1 MEEEDDK
8 LLFGYD
14 AIRLANASYVDE
26 GFCVFYDVK
35 RWIGEYDKEEEIVDR
50 QGRRRL
56 VKRAEIL
63 RRFFLYIIRKTENR
77 FKCRISQVHISS
89 PVKQKH
95 YFRRMFR
102 EILPEYMIES
112 GDYVR

>member
-1 MEEEDDK
+1 MLLPSVIGVLAVEEEDYK

-50 QGRRRL
+50 RRKRNSDSFL
-56 VKRAEIL
+56 SWPNKRAL
-63 RRFFLYIIRKTENR
+63 RN
-77 FKCRISQVHISS
+77 
-89 PVKQKH
+89 
-95 YFRRMFR
+95 
-102 EILPEYMIES
+102 
-112 GDYVR
+112 D